1 MNFEKKKERMEFT
14 TLTYWACPI
23 PECVSWLLRIENC
36 WLLLWTTRV
45 WIGPIIIINDLLH
58 FPLPPSSPTYGHN
71 WWTWNVFLGLYI
83 SCTDL
88 FAKHRQSVIQINCTS
103 GWDVMTGPTDGQ
115 DLINWGFL
123 FPVAKLLLPS
133 GDLWFASG
141 VSQKPVKVVGKQ
153 KDEEDELHV
162 FLQVIRL
169 ESGKYLVFQF
179 LLKRKWRR
187 STWLFLINTRI
198 HKKC

>member
-1 MNFEKKKERMEFT
+1 MEFT

-23 PECVSWLLRIENC
+23 PECVSWLLRIANC

-58 FPLPPSSPTYGHN
+58 FPLPPFSTYGHN

-133 GDLWFASG
+133 GDLWFVSG
-141 VSQKPVKVVGKQ
+141 VSQKPLKVVGKQ
-153 KDEEDELHV
+153 
-162 FLQVIRL
+162 R
-169 ESGKYLVFQF
+169 
-179 LLKRKWRR
+179 WRR
-187 STWLFLINTRI
+187 RTARVLTSYSIGKWEALGIPIPFKKKKHLIIRN
-198 HKKC
+198 KYENP